1 VKGRVS
7 EVTEFDLLRK
17 TELRIKGIFLKNANL
32 GEIASVVGDTLKIE
46 LKDLLV
52 TDVQRDHLVIDI
64 LKKGLDAHHLVGKKD
79 ELLQRLSKLPGV
91 KITKKTSIVS
101 EGMLSWIA
109 SEPGEARKALKRSEK
124 MAKEIQQRLSR
135 TAIVFSTGPEV
146 ANGQVMDTNTPA
158 ISRRLNSEGYSVKLG
173 PTLKDDDVLIAAH
186 LRQAV
191 DDGYGLVII
200 TGGVGAE
207 DKDRTIEAVL
217 MVDPEAATPH
227 ILKYQLG
234 VGRHRHKDS
243 VRIAVGKISQTLIV
257 ALPGPNDEV
266 QLGLEVLAKGLA
278 SNSNKGQL
286 AENIASS
293 LKNRLKEK
301 IHS

>member
-1 VKGRVS
+1 M
-7 EVTEFDLLRK
+7 TEFDLLRK
-17 TELRIKGIFLKNANL
+17 TELRIEGISLKNANL

-46 LKDLLV
+46 RKDLLV

-79 ELLQRLSKLPGV
+79 ELLKRLSKLPGV
-91 KITKKTSIVS
+91 KITEKTSIVS

-109 SEPGEARKALKRSEK
+109 SEPSEARKALKRSEK

-135 TAIVFSTGPEV
+135 TAIVFSTGSEV
-146 ANGQVMDTNTPA
+146 ANGQVMDTNAPT
-158 ISRRLNSEGYSVKLG
+158 ISHRLNSEGYSVKFG
-173 PTLKDDDVLIAAH
+173 PTLKDDDMLIAAN

-191 DDGYGLVII
+191 NDGYGLVII

-217 MVDPEAATPH
+217 MLDPEAATPH

-234 VGRHRHKDS
+234 VGRHKHKDT
-243 VRIAVGKISQTLIV
+243 VRIAIGQISHTLIV

-266 QLGLEVLAKGLA
+266 QLSLDALVKGLA
-278 SNSNKGQL
+278 SKSSKDIL
-286 AENIASS
+286 AENIVRS
-293 LKNRLKEK
+293 LKKRLKEK
-301 IHS
+301 IHN

>member
-1 VKGRVS
+1 LA
-7 EVTEFDLLRK
+7 EFDLLRK
-17 TELRIKGIFLKNANL
+17 TELRINGISLRNADL
-32 GEIASVVGDTLKIE
+32 REIANVVGDTLRIE
-46 LKDLLV
+46 RKDLLV

-64 LKKGLDAHHLVGKKD
+64 LKKGLDAHNIVAKQD
-79 ELLQRLSKLPGV
+79 ELLQNLSKLPGV
-91 KITKKTSIVS
+91 RITEKTSIVS

-109 SEPGEARKALKRSEK
+109 SEPSEAKKALKRSEK

-135 TAIVFSTGPEV
+135 TAIIFSTGSEV
-146 ANGQVMDTNTPA
+146 ANGQIMDTNSPA
-158 ISRRLNSEGYSVKLG
+158 ISRRLNSESYSVKLG

-207 DKDRTIEAVL
+207 DKDQTIEAVL
-217 MVDPEAATPH
+217 MVDPGAATPH

-234 VGRHRHKDS
+234 VGRHQHKDS
-243 VRIAVGKISQTLIV
+243 VRVAVGKICETLIV

-266 QLGLEVLAKGLA
+266 QLGLEVLVKGLA
-278 SNSNKGQL
+278 SHLSKDQL
-286 AENIASS
+286 AKDIADS
-293 LKNRLKEK
+293 LKTRLKEK

>member
-1 VKGRVS
+1 M
-7 EVTEFDLLRK
+7 TEFDLLRK
-17 TELRIKGIFLKNANL
+17 TELKIKGIALRNANL
-32 GEIASVVGDTLKIE
+32 GEIASAVGDTLKIE
-46 LKDLLV
+46 RKDLLV

-64 LKKGLDAHHLVGKKD
+64 LKKGLDPHHLIGKED
-79 ELLQRLSKLPGV
+79 ELLKRLSKISGV
-91 KITKKTSIVS
+91 EMTEEASVVS

-109 SEPGEARKALKRSEK
+109 SEPGEAKIALERSEK
-124 MAKEIQQRLSR
+124 MAREIQERLSR
-135 TAIVFSTGPEV
+135 TAIVFSTGSEV
-146 ANGQVMDTNTPA
+146 ASRQIMDTNTPA
-158 ISRRLNSEGYSVKLG
+158 ISRRLQSENYSVKSG

-217 MVDPEAATPH
+217 RVDPEAAAPH
-227 ILKYQLG
+227 VMKYQLG
-234 VGRHRHKDS
+234 VGRHQHKDS

-266 QLGLEVLAKGLA
+266 QFGLEALSRGLA
-278 SNSNKGQL
+278 SHLSKDQL
-286 AENIASS
+286 AKDIADS
-293 LKNRLKEK
+293 LKARLKEK

>member
-1 VKGRVS
+1 M
-7 EVTEFDLLRK
+7 TEFDLLRK

>member
-1 VKGRVS
+1 M
-7 EVTEFDLLRK
+7 TEFNLFKK
-17 TELRIKGIFLKNANL
+17 TELRIKGISLKNANL
-32 GEIASVVGDTLKIE
+32 NEIARIVGDTLKIE
-46 LKDLLV
+46 RNALLV
-52 TDVQRDHLVIDI
+52 TDVQGENLVIDI
-64 LKKGLDAHHLVGKKD
+64 LKEGVDAHHIVAKKD
-79 ELLQRLSKLPGV
+79 ELLRRLSELAGV
-91 KITKKTSIVS
+91 GISKKTSIYS

-109 SEPGEARKALKRSEK
+109 SEPGKARKALERSEK

-135 TAIVFSTGPEV
+135 TAIIFSTGSEV
-146 ANGQVMDTNTPA
+146 ANGQIMDTNTPA

-191 DDGYGLVII
+191 DDGYGLVVI

-217 MVDPEAATPH
+217 IVDPEAATPH

-234 VGRHRHKDS
+234 VGRHQHKDS
-243 VRIAVGKISQTLIV
+243 VRIAVGKVYQTLII

-266 QLGLEVLAKGLA
+266 QLGLEVLAKGLS
-278 SNSNKGQL
+278 SNSSKDQL
-286 AENIASS
+286 AGNIASS

>member
-1 VKGRVS
+1 LA
-7 EVTEFDLLRK
+7 EFDLLRK
-17 TELRIKGIFLKNANL
+17 TELRIKGISLRNANL
-32 GEIASVVGDTLKIE
+32 GEIASVVGDTLKIDR
-46 LKDLLV
+46 KDLLV

-64 LKKGLDAHHLVGKKD
+64 LKKGLDPYHILGKKD
-79 ELLQRLSKLPGV
+79 ELLQNLSKLPGV
-91 KITKKTSIVS
+91 EITEKTSIDS

-135 TAIVFSTGPEV
+135 TAIVFSTGSEV
-146 ANGQVMDTNTPA
+146 AEGQVMDTNTPA
-158 ISRRLNSEGYSVKLG
+158 ISHRLNSEGYSVKLG

-234 VGRHRHKDS
+234 VGRHQHKDS
-243 VRIAVGKISQTLIV
+243 VRIAVGQISQTLIV

-266 QLGLEVLAKGLA
+266 QLGLDALAKGVSSHL
-278 SNSNKGQL
+278 SRDHL
-286 AENIASS
+286 AEEIARS
-293 LKNRLKEK
+293 LRKRLKEK
-301 IHS
+301 MSS

>member
-1 VKGRVS
+1 
-7 EVTEFDLLRK
+7 VTEFDLFNK
-17 TELRIKGIFLKNANL
+17 TELRIKGISLRNANL
-32 GEIASVVGDTLKIE
+32 REIANVVADTLKIE
-46 LKDLLV
+46 RKDLLV

-64 LKKGLDAHHLVGKKD
+64 LKKGLDAHNIVAKQD
-79 ELLQRLSKLPGV
+79 ELLQSLSKLPGV
-91 KITKKTSIVS
+91 RITEKTSIVS

-109 SEPGEARKALKRSEK
+109 LESGETRKALKRSEK

-135 TAIVFSTGPEV
+135 TAVVFSTGSEV
-146 ANGQVMDTNTPA
+146 ANGQVMDTNTPT
-158 ISRRLNSEGYSVKLG
+158 ISHRLNSEGYSVKFG

-217 MVDPEAATPH
+217 VVDPEAATPH

-234 VGRHRHKDS
+234 VGRHKHKDS
-243 VRIAVGKISQTLIV
+243 VRIAVGKISETLIV

-266 QLGLEVLAKGLA
+266 QLGLDALIKGLA
-278 SNSNKGQL
+278 SKSSKDVL

-293 LKNRLKEK
+293 LRKRLKEK
-301 IHS
+301 INN